1 MARSIRNGLL
11 AALLG
16 VIALPAAAQTDSAR
30 LARGRYLGEVVMA
43 CGSCH
48 DGADN
53 QGRPLPNMPLAG
65 GIQFNEPPAFR
76 AVAPNISQ
84 DRETGIGAW
93 TDAQI
98 VAALREGRRPDGTP
112 IDLQPAVRAMVE
124 GLREGGAD
132 ARYEAFAQFGHGEM
146 LRVSLERET
155 ALNTGLADHGA
166 WTPEEL
172 GRECDLAVVVGGDGT
187 MLGIARQ
194 LAPFGTPLVGI
205 NQGRLGFMVDVPPA
219 EMREVLTAVFAG
231 DYVREQRLLLSTRL
245 IRERRPQISQLA
257 VNDVVIRNQA
267 AIRMLEFETWIDGEF
282 ISQHRA
288 DGFIVASPTGS
299 TAYALSGGGPVVHP
313 GLDALTLV
321 PICPHTLSDRPI
333 VVSSRQTVRI
343 TLRGAPNT
351 VAMYTCDS
359 QTAETL
365 HAGESFEV
373 READFR
379 MNLVHP
385 RQYSY
390 FNILRSKLNWGRGP
404 ALNLGNGA
412 EGNIR

>member
-1 MARSIRNGLL
+1 MSSFETVGIVGKRRDPQVVPTLMQLL
-11 AALLG
+11 EILRAL
-16 VIALPAAAQTDSAR
+16 
-30 LARGRYLGEVVMA
+30 GRRVRVEDVT
-43 CGSCH
+43 
-48 DGADN
+48 
-53 QGRPLPNMPLAG
+53 LAG
-65 GIQFNEPPAFR
+65 VDLPDDVQRLPR
-76 AVAPNISQ
+76 AQLA
-84 DRETGIGAW
+84 
-93 TDAQI
+93 
-98 VAALREGRRPDGTP
+98 
-112 IDLQPAVRAMVE
+112 
-124 GLREGGAD
+124 
-132 ARYEAFAQFGHGEM
+132 
-146 LRVSLERET
+146 T
-155 ALNTGLADHGA
+155 A
-166 WTPEEL
+166 
-172 GRECDLAVVVGGDGT
+172 CDLVVVVGGDGT
-187 MLGIARQ
+187 LLSAARD
-194 LAPFGTPLVGI
+194 LAPAGVALVGI

-219 EMREVLTAVFAG
+219 EMREALTAVFAG

-245 IRERRPQISQLA
+245 IRERRPQLTQLA

-365 HAGESFEV
+365 HVGESFEV

-379 MNLVHP
+379 MHLVHP

-390 FNILRSKLNWGRGP
+390 FDILRSKLNWGRGP
-404 ALNLGNGA
+404 ALNAGSA